1 MVQFHKYSLHEIED
15 MIPWERQ
22 IYIALLSGHIEEE
35 NQKIQ
40 ERNNSRR

>member
-1 MVQFHKYSLHEIED
+1 MVQFHKYSLNEIED

-22 IYIALLSGHIEEE
+22 IYIALLSAHIEEE